1 MLRIRRYRV
10 FVAFTIIFVLTVF
23 HFARS
28 RDWSPAAE
36 SAPLVDL
43 AESNGPPANAPEH
56 DSTSSQHGFVPE
68 SPPQIVKPEAKKP
81 EPEAVGGA
89 GAAGATDPKLDTP
102 PKAPPKDTSHIS
114 KPDKID
120 STVQYGNSIPGILGP
135 DFGPQGQGRLEVTL
149 PDAPGRP
156 EPHWRKFPEHFP
168 VPSEKLIKL
177 PTGQPKKIPKLQAQF
192 AEESAVEQVARN
204 QKLATI
210 KEAFEHAWKGY
221 KSNAMGHDELRP
233 VEGGYRDPFLGW
245 GATLVDS
252 LDSLWI
258 MGMEDEFVAA
268 MEEIKKIDFTT
279 SSRKDIP
286 VFETVIRYLGGLLG
300 AYDISGQKYRVLLD
314 KAIEL
319 AEILIGAFDT
329 PNRMPVMYYNWA
341 PDYVSQPHR
350 ANTRVVLAEIGS
362 LSMEFTR
369 LAQLTKEDRYY
380 DAIARI
386 TNELEKMQ
394 DNTRLPGM
402 WPIQVDASGCK
413 KAHRKSAQLP
423 PLGKPEEAQGAN
435 VPSPPIPMRAPT
447 DVESY
452 MNYISPSHQKRDAES
467 FVHEDTEPA
476 VYDAVPTQTPV
487 ARAPVINEAGKSYC
501 EEQGLAS
508 PPYSSSDRFGLG
520 GQSDSTYEYLP
531 KEYMLLG
538 GLVDQYRKM
547 YQRSMEVVRD
557 YILFRPMIKD
567 DRDLRFA
574 ATVTS
579 TRPPAGKDDFDSLS
593 YQYEGTHL
601 TCFAGGMFAVGAKIF
616 DIPSDMSLAA
626 KFTDGCVWSY
636 EATATGIMPEGFEV
650 LSCENAASCPWN
662 ETRYNEVLDP
672 HPEYRVKQAELV
684 YEKKVKSAKQAQKDL
699 EKPAKAPSHDQE
711 NQVAKRG
718 VKFHGSEE
726 TTTPS
731 KTVEDSAEPHASGVA
746 MPDKPSVL
754 SHEDFVKARIQD
766 ERLPAGFTK
775 ISSRKYI
782 LRPEAIES
790 VFIMYRLTG
799 DNYWREKGWKMYEAV
814 SAYTRTELAHSAI
827 HDVTSG
833 APLFLDSMESFWLAE
848 TLKYF
853 YLLFSDPSVVS
864 LDEYVLNTEAHPFKR
879 PT

>member
-43 AESNGPPANAPEH
+43 AESNGPPPTAPEH

-68 SPPQIVKPEAKKP
+68 DPVKPEPKKP
-81 EPEAVGGA
+81 AAEVVGGD
-89 GAAGATDPKLDTP
+89 GAASSTDQKQDTP
-102 PKAPPKDTSHIS
+102 PKTPPKDSTPVN

-120 STVQYGNSIPGILGP
+120 STVQYGNSLPGILDP

-149 PDAPGRP
+149 PNAPGRTI
-156 EPHWRKFPEHFP
+156 PHWRKFPEHFP

-192 AEESAVEQVARN
+192 AKESSAEQVARK

-210 KEAFEHAWKGY
+210 KEAFEHAWNGY
-221 KSNAMGHDELRP
+221 KSNAMGHDEVRP

-268 MEEIKKIDFTT
+268 IDEIKKIDFTT
-279 SSRKDIP
+279 SDRKDIP

-300 AYDISGQKYRVLLD
+300 AYDISGQKYRALLD

-350 ANTRVVLAEIGS
+350 ANTRAVLAEIGS

-369 LAQLTKEDRYY
+369 LAQLTKEDKYY

-413 KAHRKSAQLP
+413 KARRKTPQLP
-423 PLGKPEEAQGAN
+423 SLGKSEEADGAN
-435 VPSPPIPMRAPT
+435 VPSPPMPLRAPT

-452 MNYISPSHQKRDAES
+452 MNYINPSHQKRDAGSSDE
-467 FVHEDTEPA
+467 EDRQPA
-476 VYDAVPTQTPV
+476 VYDTLPTQTPM
-487 ARAPVINEAGKSYC
+487 ARAPLVNEAGESYC

-508 PPYSSSDRFGLG
+508 PPYSSSDKFGLG

-531 KEYMLLG
+531 KEYLLLG
-538 GLVDQYRKM
+538 GLVDQYKKM

-567 DRDLRFA
+567 DRDIRFA

-579 TRPPAGKDDFDSLS
+579 TRPPTGKDDFDALS

-616 DIPSDMSLAA
+616 DIPSDMALAA

-636 EATATGIMPEGFEV
+636 EVTATGIMPEGFEI
-650 LSCENAASCPWN
+650 LPCENAASCPWN
-662 ETRYNEVLDP
+662 ETRYHEVLDP

-684 YEKKVKSAKQAQKDL
+684 YEKKLKLAQQAQKDL
-699 EKPAKAPSHDQE
+699 EKLEKAPSHDQG
-711 NQVAKRG
+711 NRLSQRDL
-718 VKFHGSEE
+718 KFHGSEE
-726 TTTPS
+726 KSTPS
-731 KTVEDSAEPHASGVA
+731 KTIEDAPGKQASGVA
-746 MPDKPSVL
+746 LPLKPTVL
-754 SHEDFVKARIQD
+754 SHEDFVKARVQD
-766 ERLPAGFTK
+766 ERMPPGFTK

-814 SAYTRTELAHSAI
+814 TAHTRTELAHSAI
-827 HDVTSG
+827 NDVTSG
-833 APLFLDSMESFWLAE
+833 APQLLDSMESFWLAE

>member
-43 AESNGPPANAPEH
+43 AESNGPPASAPGH

-68 SPPQIVKPEAKKP
+68 SPPQIAKPEAKKP

-89 GAAGATDPKLDTP
+89 GAAGATDSKLDTP
-102 PKAPPKDTSHIS
+102 PKTPPKDTSHIS

-341 PDYVSQPHR
+341 PYVESF
-350 ANTRVVLAEIGS
+350 A
-362 LSMEFTR
+362 
-369 LAQLTKEDRYY
+369 YY
-380 DAIARI
+380 IAR
-386 TNELEKMQ
+386 
-394 DNTRLPGM
+394 P
-402 WPIQVDASGCK
+402 C
-413 KAHRKSAQLP
+413 
-423 PLGKPEEAQGAN
+423 
-435 VPSPPIPMRAPT
+435 
-447 DVESY
+447 
-452 MNYISPSHQKRDAES
+452 
-467 FVHEDTEPA
+467 VH
-476 VYDAVPTQTPV
+476 Y
-487 ARAPVINEAGKSYC
+487 
-501 EEQGLAS
+501 
-508 PPYSSSDRFGLG
+508 
-520 GQSDSTYEYLP
+520 
-531 KEYMLLG
+531 
-538 GLVDQYRKM
+538 
-547 YQRSMEVVRD
+547 
-557 YILFRPMIKD
+557 
-567 DRDLRFA
+567 
-574 ATVTS
+574 
-579 TRPPAGKDDFDSLS
+579 
-593 YQYEGTHL
+593 
-601 TCFAGGMFAVGAKIF
+601 
-616 DIPSDMSLAA
+616 
-626 KFTDGCVWSY
+626 
-636 EATATGIMPEGFEV
+636 
-650 LSCENAASCPWN
+650 
-662 ETRYNEVLDP
+662 
-672 HPEYRVKQAELV
+672 
-684 YEKKVKSAKQAQKDL
+684 
-699 EKPAKAPSHDQE
+699 
-711 NQVAKRG
+711 
-718 VKFHGSEE
+718 
-726 TTTPS
+726 
-731 KTVEDSAEPHASGVA
+731 
-746 MPDKPSVL
+746 
-754 SHEDFVKARIQD
+754 
-766 ERLPAGFTK
+766 
-775 ISSRKYI
+775 
-782 LRPEAIES
+782 
-790 VFIMYRLTG
+790 
-799 DNYWREKGWKMYEAV
+799 
-814 SAYTRTELAHSAI
+814 
-827 HDVTSG
+827 
-833 APLFLDSMESFWLAE
+833 
-848 TLKYF
+848 
-853 YLLFSDPSVVS
+853 
-864 LDEYVLNTEAHPFKR
+864 
-879 PT
+879 